1 MTTTVKIVAILTARP
16 GQAEALRALLD
27 GMLAPSRAEAGNL
40 RYDLWRDQADPNRFV
55 LDELY
60 ADNDAIAAHRASPHF
75 QDYLSKIND
84 LAKRTA
90 AVLDPVAVA

>member
-75 QDYLSKIND
+75 QDYLSRIND
-84 LAKRTA
+84 VAERTA

>member
-1 MTTTVKIVAILTARP
+1 MTANVKIVAILTARP
-16 GQAEALRALLD
+16 GMADALMALLD

-60 ADNDAIAAHRASPHF
+60 RDSEAIAAHRASPHF
-75 QDYLSKIND
+75 QDYLARINT
-84 LAKRTA
+84 LAERTA
-90 AVLDPVAVA
+90 VVLDPVAVV